1 MEQLKSK
8 QEYIKA
14 LNRIDKLLPLTW
26 DNESMDN
33 PYELELAHLSEL
45 VAEYEDI
52 HYPIGEEKHERFG
65 SVGFEIRPS

>member
-1 MEQLKSK
+1 MEQLISE

-26 DNESMDN
+26 DNESIDS
-33 PYELELAHLSEL
+33 PYELELVHLSEL

-52 HYPIGEEKHERFG
+52 HYPIGKEKQARFG
-65 SVGFEIRPS
+65 SEFEE

>member
-1 MEQLKSK
+1 MEQLISE

-26 DNESMDN
+26 DNESIDS
-33 PYELELAHLSEL
+33 PYELELVHLSEL

-52 HYPIGEEKHERFG
+52 HYPIGKEK
-65 SVGFEIRPS
+65 